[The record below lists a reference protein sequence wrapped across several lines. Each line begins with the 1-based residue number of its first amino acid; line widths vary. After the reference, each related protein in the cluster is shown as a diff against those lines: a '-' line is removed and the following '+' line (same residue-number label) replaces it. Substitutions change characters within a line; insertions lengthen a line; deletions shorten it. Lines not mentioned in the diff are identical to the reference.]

1 MIYEIA
7 EDVKRTLENKCDDY
21 EIYID
26 EGRTIELD
34 SLKDEL
40 NFAKEEIELGL
51 GIRIIKDNKQGFA
64 FTSNINEISQ
74 TALKAIEN
82 AKLTKTDENYAF
94 AEVEKVSDVKN
105 VYDSKFSDLS
115 VDDSVEFLKAN
126 SVI

>member
-1 MIYEIA
+1 MELPKPLKNLHYSDKMIYEIA
-7 EDVKRTLENKCDDY
+7 EDVKKTLENKCDDY

-51 GIRIIKDNKQGFA
+51 GVRVIKDNKQGFA
-64 FTSNINEISQ
+64 FTSNINQVSK

-82 AKLTKTDENYAF
+82 AKLTKSDENYAF
-94 AEVEKVSDVKN
+94 AEVEKVSKVKN
-105 VYDSKFSDLS
+105 VHDSKFSD
-115 VDDSVEFLKAN
+115 
-126 SVI
+126 

>member
-34 SLKDEL
+34 SLKDDL

-51 GIRIIKDNKQGFA
+51 GIRIIKDNK
-64 FTSNINEISQ
+64 
-74 TALKAIEN
+74 
-82 AKLTKTDENYAF
+82 YR
-94 AEVEKVSDVKN
+94 
-105 VYDSKFSDLS
+105 
-115 VDDSVEFLKAN
+115 
-126 SVI
+126 